1 MPPEAPKTVMLPVG
15 VTQLALITLVLKAMA
30 LPAVAFTV
38 LDAKAVQ
45 LLLLNLTVYAPACV
59 AGWVLPV
66 APGIAFPFK
75 NHW

>member
-1 MPPEAPKTVMLPVG
+1 MLPVG
-15 VTQLALITLVLKAMA
+15 VTQLALLMLVLKVIA
-30 LPAVAFTV
+30 LFAVAFTV

-66 APGIAFPFK
+66 APVIGFPFK